1 VKAELF
7 GHGSGPL
14 EVEVVP
20 VPLGERPDLL
30 RGEVGLREQVGQ
42 LVKEVLESGRADDL
56 EDSVGSIAG
65 VPERVPLVSRLER
78 RSRLLSAD
86 TTGKEDPW
94 TVSRP
99 LLLVND
105 RNGP

>member
-1 VKAELF
+1 MKAELF

-30 RGEVGLREQVGQ
+30 RGEVRLREQVGL
-42 LVKEVLESGRADDL
+42 LVKEVLESGRAMI
-56 EDSVGSIAG
+56 SRTRPG
-65 VPERVPLVSRLER
+65 VSPAFQNVCHWFRGLKDG
-78 RSRLLSAD
+78 RLLSAE

-94 TVSRP
+94 TASRP